1 MQLHDTAYLSSR
13 LFITVFL
20 SYRIMRY
27 PTARRMDGA
36 RRNMYNTPPS
46 YGGHLW
52 VRDLSLLFLSVFG
65 GNFASS
71 PMEWH
76 WLWTA
81 GLVCDWFL
89 SQLEQLLFG

>member
-20 SYRIMRY
+20 SYRITRY
-27 PTARRMDGA
+27 PRHGVWTALGA
-36 RRNMYNTPPS
+36 TCTTPLPVMA
-46 YGGHLW
+46 G
-52 VRDLSLLFLSVFG
+52 
-65 GNFASS
+65 
-71 PMEWH
+71 MEWH